1 MKIFSLTFILMSAS
15 LLITGCANTKQ
26 QAAAKEIYLCSGDKC
41 ERAEQQYSAD
51 ELLQGFKDLLQ
62 TNVDD
67 EVPMCNA
74 DPKTRTCTSTKV
86 CHFVLGGLLPG
97 NGCSKNLMFSDINRD
112 EQSTQLNMKT
122 KMPLTFIGTPV
133 QCTTAAST
141 LTVNSANDISLQLK
155 SHFCSWMVV
164 GAMTVQLDFT
174 VESINLDKGEIGGY
188 WKHTVRGTGNGNGSG
203 YLVLKFPKNIAWP
216 TASEKTL
223 SAIQQ

>member
-1 MKIFSLTFILMSAS
+1 MAS
-15 LLITGCANTKQ
+15 CASTAKQNTV
-26 QAAAKEIYLCSGDKC
+26 KEIYLCSNEKCALADK
-41 ERAEQQYSAD
+41 QYST
-51 ELLQGFKDLLQ
+51 EQLLQGFKELLQ
-62 TNVDD
+62 TNVDV

-74 DPKTRTCTSTKV
+74 DPKTRTCKSTKV
-86 CHFVLGGLLPG
+86 CHLVLGGLLPG
-97 NGCSKNLMFSDINRD
+97 NGCSKNLIFSDINKD

-141 LTVNSANDISLQLK
+141 LSVNSTNDISLQLK

-164 GAMTVQLDFT
+164 GAMTVQLDFA

-216 TASEKTL
+216 AASEKIL
-223 SAIQQ
+223 SANQ